1 MLNQKIRK
9 NPLAAA
15 VTIALLDLIAVQ
27 PALAQV
33 VEEVVVTAQKRE
45 ENLQTTPLSI
55 SAMSGDSMEKL
66 GITDF
71 SGVVKASPALA
82 FSPYPS
88 SSNTLILYIRG
99 QGVSDPM
106 QITAD
111 GSVGLYSDGFYIAR
125 PQSSTF
131 DLADVERVEV
141 LRGPQGTLYGRNTTG
156 GAVNLI
162 SKKPTGDFGFKQNL
176 TFGTRDQFRSL
187 TSINL
192 PEVGGVAT
200 KFTLLKSDKDG
211 YVKNIGNGHDFGEE
225 AQQAGRFALNWGV
238 TDDITVDYFMEMG
251 ALEST
256 PIYYQNVALEG
267 LGPIFNGFPGSYT
280 NADGPRDKTYR
291 EFDLPLSKSDF
302 EGHGLTVAWDVNKN
316 LSINSLTGYRELS
329 YRAYQDYAEAFLIGF
344 ETDDDI
350 DTHQFSQEFQFVGTT
365 LDDRLEYLVGLYYF
379 EEKGAHRQQLD
390 MTIYTP
396 LIGPIAIPPIDI
408 ASDRNVSADAKSK
421 AIFAQAT
428 WTPDMLDDRLS
439 LTVGGRYTKDERSAS
454 RRFEQAGFLLEPGG
468 SNDQEFSKFNP
479 SFTANFNWN
488 DDLSTY
494 AKVVTGYKAGGSSE
508 SGPVG
513 SFGMTFDPEEVTS
526 YEVGMKSYWW
536 DRRVRLNVAAY
547 YSEFDDMQLAFVV
560 DPTNSAVVQS
570 QNAGSATVQGG
581 EIELLVMP
589 IDDLTFSLDVSLLD
603 ASFDEVEVLPGTVY
617 DRNTNGASPYV
628 VGDNIKDIFVMPY
641 SPEKSVALGAE
652 YVFYRFDQGDLTA
665 NLNYRWQDEQAL
677 TANAG
682 GGVPDYKNYWQPS
695 YGLLDARVTLS
706 VDLPRGDKAR
716 IGLWGKNI
724 TDKEYRAHVTAQ
736 GGSVDTNVNGVLIPA
751 GYATKAEAWAEPAS
765 FGIDIVYEY

>member
-1 MLNQKIRK
+1 MLEHKYQKK
-9 NPLAAA
+9 TLATA
-15 VTIALLDLIAVQ
+15 VGAGLLALIAQ
-27 PALAQV
+27 PALAQAV
-33 VEEVVVTAQKRE
+33 IEELVVTAQKRE
-45 ENLQTTPLSI
+45 ENLQTTPLAI
-55 SAMSGDSMEKL
+55 SAMSGDAMAKM

-82 FSPYPS
+82 FTPYPS

-111 GSVGLYSDGFYIAR
+111 GSVGLYTDGFYIAR

-162 SKKPTGDFGFKQNL
+162 SKKPTGEFGFKQSL
-176 TFGTRDQFRSL
+176 TFGTRDYFRSL
-187 TSINL
+187 TSVNL
-192 PEVGGVAT
+192 PEIGGVAT

-211 YVKNIGNGHDFGEE
+211 YVKNTGSGHDFGEE
-225 AQQAGRFALNWGV
+225 GQQAGRFSLHWNAADNV
-238 TDDITVDYFMEMG
+238 NVDYFFEMG
-251 ALEST
+251 KLEST
-256 PIYYQNVALEG
+256 PIYDQNVALEG
-267 LGPIFNGFPGSYT
+267 LAPSLNGFPGSYT
-280 NADGPRDKTYR
+280 NADGPRDRTYR

-302 EGHGLTVAWDVNKN
+302 EGHGLTVAWDVSDNF
-316 LSINSLTGYRELS
+316 SINSLTGYRELS
-329 YRAYQDYAEAFLIGF
+329 YRAYQDYAESFLIGF
-344 ETDDDI
+344 QTDDDI
-350 DTHQFSQEFQFVGTT
+350 NTHQFSQEFQFVGSA

-379 EEKGAHRQQLD
+379 EEKGSHRQLLD
-390 MTIYTP
+390 MTLYDAVAAP
-396 LIGPIAIPPIDI
+396 VAIP
-408 ASDRNVSADAKSK
+408 SDRDVSAEAKSK

-428 WTPDMLDDRLS
+428 WTPAILDDRLS
-439 LTVGGRYTKDERSAS
+439 LTLGGRYTKDERSAT

-468 SNDQEFSKFNP
+468 SNDQDFSKFNP

-488 DDLSTY
+488 DDISTY

-508 SGPVG
+508 SGPAG
-513 SFGMTFDPEEVTS
+513 SFDMTFDPEEVTS
-526 YEVGMKSYWW
+526 YEIGMKSYWW

-589 IDDLTFSLDVSLLD
+589 IDDLTLSLDVSYLD

-617 DRNTNGASPYV
+617 DNRTNPSSPYT
-628 VGDNIKDIFVMPY
+628 VGQNIKDVFVMPY
-641 SPEKSVALGAE
+641 APEKSVALGAE
-652 YVFYRFDQGDLTA
+652 YVFYRFDQGDVTA

-682 GGVPDYKNYWQPS
+682 GAVPLYKNYWQPS
-695 YGLLDARVTLS
+695 FGLLDARVTLAM
-706 VDLPRGDKAR
+706 DLPRGDRAK

-724 TDKEYRAHVTAQ
+724 LDKEYRVHVTGN
-736 GGSVDTNVNGVLIPA
+736 GGSVDTAGIPA
-751 GYATKAEAWAEPAS
+751 GYFSKAEAWAEPAS
-765 FGIDIVYEY
+765 YGIDLVYEY

>member
-27 PALAQV
+27 PAFAQV

-125 PQSSTF
+125 PQSSTV

-238 TDDITVDYFMEMG
+238 TDDITVDYFMETG
-251 ALEST
+251 TLEST

-267 LGPIFNGFPGSYT
+267 ADPSYT

-291 EFDLPLSKSDF
+291 EFDLPLSKTDF

-329 YRAYQDYAEAFLIGF
+329 YRAYQDYAEAFFIGF

-365 LDDRLEYLVGLYYF
+365 LDDRLDYLVGLYYF

-390 MTIYTP
+390 LRYDP
-396 LIGPIAIPPIDI
+396 FGSFSIP
-408 ASDRNVSADAKSK
+408 SDRYVTADAKSK

-428 WTPDMLDDRLS
+428 WTPDLLDDRLS
-439 LTVGGRYTKDERSAS
+439 LTVGGRYTKDERSAT
-454 RRFEQAGFLLEPGG
+454 RRIEEAGDILEPGG

-513 SFGMTFDPEEVTS
+513 SFDMTFDPEEVTS

-560 DPTNSAVVQS
+560 DPINSAIVQS

-603 ASFDEVEVLPGTVY
+603 ASFDEVRVLEGTVY
-617 DRNTNGASPYV
+617 DNTFNTASPYS

-641 SPEKSVALGAE
+641 APEKSVALGAE

-736 GGSVDTNVNGVLIPA
+736 GGSVATNSPFVPGEVIAP
-751 GYATKAEAWAEPAS
+751 GYLTKAEAWAEPAS